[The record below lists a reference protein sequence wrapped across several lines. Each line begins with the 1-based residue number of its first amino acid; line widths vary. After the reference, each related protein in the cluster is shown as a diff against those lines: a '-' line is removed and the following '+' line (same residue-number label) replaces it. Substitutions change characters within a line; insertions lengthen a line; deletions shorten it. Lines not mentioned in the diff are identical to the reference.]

1 MECTHIL
8 PSGNSVPILCYLK
21 IQKVCTLH
29 LHDDHTQPVTAY
41 FPKCHMLV
49 KQQRTVEILLLAV
62 VPWFVSVVP
71 ITAHLK

>member
-1 MECTHIL
+1 
-8 PSGNSVPILCYLK
+8 
-21 IQKVCTLH
+21 

-41 FPKCHMLV
+41 FPKCYMLV

-71 ITAHLK
+71 ITAHLRWMLWLSLRCLNLNYSSQSAEVSRG